1 MSSASDIANLF
12 EVADASA
19 FQYREVERAEQSQG
33 LRGRWSTLTAAEP
46 EPVAPA
52 PMAMQGDAADS
63 ANVPDA
69 ADTPATPDTLPD
81 ALHPQTPQPAAC
93 PIAAAASD
101 PPPVEEAAPEQP
113 VVQATPEPVVA
124 AQQSAALSSVFARLM
139 ERNEPR
145 ADVAQ
150 RGAP

>member
-52 PMAMQGDAADS
+52 PMAMQGDAADC
-63 ANVPDA
+63 ADVPVA
-69 ADTPATPDTLPD
+69 TATPDTLPD

-93 PIAAAASD
+93 PIAAAASE